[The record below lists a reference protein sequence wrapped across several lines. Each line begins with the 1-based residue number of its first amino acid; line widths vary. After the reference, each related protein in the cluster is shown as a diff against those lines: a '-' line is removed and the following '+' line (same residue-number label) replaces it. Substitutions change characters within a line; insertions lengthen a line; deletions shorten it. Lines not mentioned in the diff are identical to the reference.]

1 MKIKI
6 KISLVVAFTF
16 MIFYS
21 CNDDKYQYTYD
32 GPTIVQFTQSK
43 GTFFVL
49 ESSDANYKINFQ
61 LIGSAVSENIS
72 IPFEFVDTAEIDG
85 NVVYS
90 TLKPADGVVS
100 VEESELTITS
110 GELFGELTL
119 KGVYN
124 KLVFGEVD
132 TMLIKIN
139 DGASTKVDPYNNV
152 MLVKVQKY
160 YPYVAEEFVGTYHG
174 DYTGYALGG
183 FGNWGETSVSPGLTL
198 AIGEEPNT
206 LVITS
211 GFYQEQVDD
220 WGETW
225 TEGPYPITIYMN
237 TDDPTNFVVEIPEI
251 QLIGTTDNQY
261 TYYAAPYPEPGQFNA
276 ATKELTIK
284 FNEIYGE
291 PGGTVNDAGVYTVIL
306 DDATAKML
314 EERMTTNIPV
324 KIQK

>member
-6 KISLVVAFTF
+6 KISLIVAFSF

-21 CNDDKYQYTYD
+21 CSDNKYQYTYD
-32 GPTIVQFTQSK
+32 GDTIVQFIQSK

-49 ESSDANYKINFQ
+49 ESSEANYKVKFQ
-61 LIGSAVSENIS
+61 LIGSPLSENIS
-72 IPFEFVDTAEIDG
+72 IPYEFVDTAEIDG

-90 TLKPADGVVS
+90 TLKSADGVVS
-100 VEESELTITS
+100 VEESELTISS

-124 KLVFGEVD
+124 KLVFGKVD
-132 TMLIKIN
+132 TLLIKIN
-139 DGASTKVDPYNNV
+139 EGTTKVDTYNNV

-160 YPYVAEEFVGTYHG
+160 YPYIAEEFVGTYYG
-174 DYTGYALGG
+174 DYTGKALGG

-198 AIGEEPNT
+198 AIGAEPNT

-225 TEGPYPITIYMN
+225 TDGPYPITIYMN
-237 TDDPTNFVVEIPEI
+237 TDDPTNFVVEIPEV
-251 QLIGTTDNQY
+251 QLIGTTDNTY
-261 TYYAAPYPEPGQFNA
+261 TYYAGPYPEPGQFSA

-291 PGGTVNDAGVYTVIL
+291 PGGDVNDIGIYTVIL

-314 EERMTTNIPV
+314 EERMISSIPV
-324 KIQK
+324 KIKK